1 MSRATARVAQ
11 GYKINYIS
19 SILNVPVRFQR
30 RWFATKSER
39 VLMRELGGCNHFDG
53 RLTIV

>member
-1 MSRATARVAQ
+1 MNHVAQ
-11 GYKINYIS
+11 GYEINYIS
-19 SILNVPVRFQR
+19 SILIVGLRLKRRRCVVR
-30 RWFATKSER
+30 SER

>member
-1 MSRATARVAQ
+1 MNHVAQ
-11 GYKINYIS
+11 GYEINYIS
-19 SILNVPVRFQR
+19 SILIVERHLQR
-30 RWFATKSER
+30 RRYVVNSER